1 MYTPPFWMFHQHFN
15 TCDQPARYLACSM
28 GSRRYP
34 FIALR
39 KKRAEGKGATSIQE
53 GGRQVEYVDQD
64 PRIHRKWLEAIA
76 ETGVSSNMGD
86 VFDEAAIMALPQEEL
101 EGPIKTPPSIGP
113 AV

>member
-1 MYTPPFWMFHQHFN
+1 
-15 TCDQPARYLACSM
+15 M

-39 KKRAEGKGATSIQE
+39 RKSAEGKGATSIQE
-53 GGRQVEYVDQD
+53 GGRQVEYEDQD

-76 ETGVSSNMGD
+76 KNGVKSNMSD
-86 VFDEAAIMALPQEEL
+86 VFDEPAIMELPESEL
-101 EGPIKTPPSIGP
+101 TGPIKTPKSIGP